1 MKAKR
6 TWIIVGAVVLA
17 FGILAGC
24 GPHGFCDKVFSNRD
38 SGEKSAFHGR
48 WGTHRFADKDISEH
62 IMKRLDERVE
72 KLDLSEAQQKTY
84 KEIRS
89 KVETSLKETKE
100 ERRKLFEELRGEI
113 NRGNPDMNVAASL
126 VKNRFKDMP
135 DHLAQIVDYF
145 IEFYNVLDEDQQ
157 AQVLDE
163 MRDRIGRD

>member
-1 MKAKR
+1 MKSGH

-17 FGILAGC
+17 FGLLAGC

-38 SGEKSAFHGR
+38 SGERDAFHGR
-48 WGTHRFADKDISEH
+48 WGTHRFAGKDISEH
-62 IMKRLDERVE
+62 IMKRFDERVE

-89 KVETSLKETKE
+89 KVETSLNEAKE
-100 ERRKLFEELRGEI
+100 EHRKLFEELRGEI
-113 NRGNPDMNVAASL
+113 NRGNSDMNVAASL

-145 IEFYNVLDEDQQ
+145 MEFYNVLDEDQQ
-157 AQVLDE
+157 ARVLDE
-163 MRDRIGRD
+163 MRDRMGRD

>member
-1 MKAKR
+1 MKSKH

-17 FGILAGC
+17 FGLLAGC

-38 SGEKSAFHGR
+38 SGERGAFHGR
-48 WGTHRFADKDISEH
+48 WGTHRFAGKDISEH
-62 IMKRLDERVE
+62 IMKRFDERVE
-72 KLDLSEAQQKTY
+72 KLGLSEAQQKKY

-89 KVETSLKETKE
+89 KVETSLNEAKE
-100 ERRKLFEELRGEI
+100 EHRKLFEELRGEI

-145 IEFYNVLDEDQQ
+145 MEFYNVLDEDQQ

-163 MRDRIGRD
+163 MRDRMGRD